1 MIKPVADRVLIK
13 LAEIETKTAG
23 GIILSEGAQE
33 KVLTGEVLAV
43 GEGRTTTDGTLIPP
57 SVKVGDTILFGK
69 YAGLDKWEDNGED
82 LYLIQDQAILG
93 IIEED

>member
-13 LAEIETKTAG
+13 VSDIEKTTAG

-33 KVLTGEVLAV
+33 KSLTGEVLAV

-57 SVKVGDTILFGK
+57 PVKVGDNILFQK
-69 YAGLDKWEDNGED
+69 YSGLDKWEEDGED
-82 LYLIQDQAILG
+82 LYLIQDKCIIG